1 VPGKGTRVTVL
12 LPLSCPVPHRAPAG
26 AQPRPER
33 DTILVVDDERHIRDI
48 LRESLEARGYAV
60 RTAEDGEQALGLLER
75 ERFSLLLVD
84 IRMPQR
90 GGLSLLER
98 ARERI
103 GATPVIV
110 LTGMAGPEEIGKA
123 LRLGVFRCVRK
134 PFQLGALLGDIAAA
148 LGRAHGGEAP

>member
-1 VPGKGTRVTVL
+1 M
-12 LPLSCPVPHRAPAG
+12 
-26 AQPRPER
+26 
-33 DTILVVDDERHIRDI
+33 VDDERHIRDI

-60 RTAEDGEQALGLLER
+60 RTAEDGEQGLVLLER

-84 IRMPQR
+84 IRMPLR
-90 GGLSLLER
+90 DGLSLLER

-110 LTGMAGPEEIGKA
+110 LTGMAGPEEIDKA

-134 PFQLGALLGDIAAA
+134 PFQIDALLDDIAAA
-148 LGRAHGGEAP
+148 LGRDHGGEAP